1 MMEGKVCLV
10 TGANSGIG
18 YAVAGGLAKQGATVV
33 MVCRNEKR
41 GEKARARIVEATG
54 NARVQLLLADLS
66 SQQAIRDVAA
76 EFLDRYDQLDV
87 LINNAGLMSRNRRVT
102 ADGLEM
108 QFAVNHL
115 GYFTLT
121 NLLIDVLKRSAPSRI
136 INLASTAHSRGTID
150 FDDLQNEKDY
160 NGWQAY
166 ANSKLANIMFT
177 YELARRL
184 EGSGVTANCV
194 HPGVIRTGLMR
205 NVSIALHGLWSLL
218 RAFFKD
224 ADKGA
229 DTPLYLATAPEV
241 ANVTGKYFRYR
252 KPTGTSAES
261 NDRDVQRRLWETSEN
276 LSGIRSSI

>member
-1 MMEGKVCLV
+1 MEGKVCLV

-18 YAVAGGLAKQGATVV
+18 YATAAGLAKQGATLV
-33 MVCRNEKR
+33 MVCRDQKR
-41 GEKARARIVEATG
+41 GEKARARIIKDTG
-54 NARVQLLLADLS
+54 NNEVTLLLADLS
-66 SQQAIRDVAA
+66 VQQSIRDLAA
-76 EFLDRYDQLDV
+76 EFLDRFDRLDV
-87 LINNAGLMSRNRRVT
+87 LINNAGLMARTRRVT

-115 GYFTLT
+115 AYFTLT
-121 NLLIDVLKRSAPSRI
+121 NLLVDLLRQSAPSRI
-136 INLASTAHSRGTID
+136 INIASTAHSRGTID

-166 ANSKLANIMFT
+166 ANSKLANIIFT

-205 NVSIALHGLWSLL
+205 NVSMALHALWSLL
-218 RAFFKD
+218 RAFFKE
-224 ADKGA
+224 ADEGA
-229 DTPLYLATAPEV
+229 DTPLYLATSPEV

-261 NDRDVQRRLWETSEN
+261 NDLGIQRRLWEASEN
-276 LSGIRSSI
+276 LSGIRSST